1 MKKVSEAVSMVE
13 GDFNCSQAI
22 FSTYGPENVNIDREL
37 CLKIA
42 ENFGGGI
49 GYLGNVCGA
58 VTGAVM
64 VIGASYGR
72 VKPGDYE
79 AKAKTNNLTN
89 KFIQQ
94 FKARN
99 NTIIC
104 KELIDFD
111 ISTKEK
117 REQAREQGI
126 FENCPNYVK
135 DAAEILEELLRENE

>member
-22 FSTYGPENVNIDREL
+22 FSTYGPEYGNIDREL

-72 VKPGDYE
+72 VKSDDSE
-79 AKAKTNNLTN
+79 AKAKTNKLTN

-111 ISTKEK
+111 ISTEEK
-117 REQAREQGI
+117 REQARAQKI

-135 DAAEILEELLRENE
+135 DAAEILEELLTKKV

>member
-1 MKKVSEAVSMVE
+1 MTKVKQAVSTVE

-22 FSTYGPENVNIDREL
+22 LSTYGPEYGNLDRDA

-58 VTGAVM
+58 VTGAIM
-64 VIGASYGR
+64 VIGAKYGR
-72 VKPGDYE
+72 IKSDDSE
-79 AKAKTNNLTN
+79 AKTKSNNLTSE
-89 KFIQQ
+89 FIKM

-104 KELIDFD
+104 KDLIDFD
-111 ISTKEK
+111 ISTEEK
-117 REQAREQGI
+117 REQAREKKI
-126 FENCPNYVK
+126 FDNCPNYVK